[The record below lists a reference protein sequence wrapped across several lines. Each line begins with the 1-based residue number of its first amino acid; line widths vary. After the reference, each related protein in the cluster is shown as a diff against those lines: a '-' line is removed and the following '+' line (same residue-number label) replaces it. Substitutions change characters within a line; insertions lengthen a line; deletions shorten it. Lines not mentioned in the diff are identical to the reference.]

1 MRRVT
6 GTSTTQRPQMRVSM
20 ILCGDLFVNSGHLY
34 KNTHRMELDTMANL
48 KFGDLLKINSGII
61 LHQVNYLGTLNAGLG
76 KLLSDKYPGLA
87 ESLFKH
93 ASINILSM
101 DSHSNLGTHYDYV
114 MEDLTI
120 INCFTEKGLCSER
133 QPNDPPNTQYN
144 SIIECFNSVMKKY
157 SKEADEGKI
166 YLPFK
171 YGCGLAGGNWYIV
184 NEILKDYP
192 FVVVARHEDFYKFLL
207 DGK

>member
-1 MRRVT
+1 
-6 GTSTTQRPQMRVSM
+6 
-20 ILCGDLFVNSGHLY
+20 
-34 KNTHRMELDTMANL
+34 MAQL
-48 KFGDLLKINSGII
+48 MFGDLLKIETGII
-61 LHQVNYLGTLNAGLG
+61 LHQVNYLGTMKAGLG
-76 KLLSDKYPGLA
+76 KLLSEKYPGLA
-87 ESLFKH
+87 ESVFEY
-93 ASINILSM
+93 ASLNILSTG
-101 DSHSNLGTHYDYV
+101 SHSNLGTHYDHTI
-114 MEDLTI
+114 ENLTI
-120 INCFTEKGLCSER
+120 VNCFTEKGLCSER